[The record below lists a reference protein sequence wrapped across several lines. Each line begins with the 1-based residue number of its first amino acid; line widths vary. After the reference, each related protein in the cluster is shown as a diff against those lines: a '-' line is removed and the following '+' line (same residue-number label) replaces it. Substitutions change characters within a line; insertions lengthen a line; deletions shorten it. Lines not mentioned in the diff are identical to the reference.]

1 MKTTERAPLNLQGHW
16 IICNIEAYAIIN
28 VDESF
33 NIFRLKQMA
42 DILQTT
48 LWNESL
54 LR

>member
-1 MKTTERAPLNLQGHW
+1 MKTTERAPLNIQGHW
-16 IICNIEAYAIIN
+16 IIYNIGACAIIN

-33 NIFRLKQMA
+33 NISRLKQMA

-48 LWNESL
+48 FWNESL